1 MRVTRRDDIRAA
13 TLARTRGGLQGRR
26 EVDGSDSAFDNRES
40 ASMGTPS
47 SRKAAPA
54 GPTEGP
60 DLLGVLVTRGV
71 LNPEQADRVRRAQKV
86 GGLSAEQAVI
96 QLGFAGE
103 VQIAQALAAHA
114 GLPYVKINPLDLDL
128 DVVTKAIAGPFAR
141 KHGMV
146 AIAKTTDRITVAVHN
161 PFAPF
166 PVDDIRRVTG
176 LDVDRVVATRTD
188 VETVNKGFYDL
199 KVSLQHAEK
208 QLTESRLSTV
218 DLSNQEF
225 LSRAATDL
233 DPAAAPV
240 VKALDHILGYA
251 FEQRASDI
259 HF

>member
-1 MRVTRRDDIRAA
+1 MA
-13 TLARTRGGLQGRR
+13 TPPQ
-26 EVDGSDSAFDNRES
+26 
-40 ASMGTPS
+40 
-47 SRKAAPA
+47 RKPVPAP
-54 GPTEGP
+54 PPPPEGP
-60 DLLGVLVTRGV
+60 ELLTILVNRKVLTA
-71 LNPEQADRVRRAQKV
+71 EQADRVKRAVKV
-86 GGLSAEQAVI
+86 NGLPSEQALI
-96 QLGFAGE
+96 QLGFASD
-103 VQIAQALAAHA
+103 VQIAQALAAQA

-141 KHGMV
+141 RHGIV
-146 AIAKTTDRITVAVHN
+146 AIAKTADRITVAVHD

-225 LSRAATDL
+225 LSRAPTDL
-233 DPAAAPV
+233 D
-240 VKALDHILGYA
+240 
-251 FEQRASDI
+251 
-259 HF
+259 